1 MEIKQILDIKQKPSK
16 IYFNNN
22 NTDQKKTLIETEK
35 ILLNLEILNIDNNK
49 SYEIKILDLSNKAY
63 LNTEIKSP
71 KNSNT
76 YIIES
81 IYEFI
86 FGKAQKLLIEM
97 KIKEK
102 TNQTTHKVEISIGQL
117 IGNNRKD
124 NNKKNQIFQ
133 FEGINEV
140 LSKKA
145 EKLKNKEKFLLT
157 HFKLRN

>member
-1 MEIKQILDIKQKPSK
+1 MEIKPISDIKKKLSK

-22 NTDQKKTLIETEK
+22 LDQIKTLIEREK
-35 ILLNLEILNIDNNK
+35 ILLYLEILNIDKNK
-49 SYEIKILDLSNKAY
+49 SYEIRIIDLSNKEY
-63 LNTEIKSP
+63 LNTKIKSP
-71 KNSNT
+71 KNKNK

-86 FGKAQKLLIEM
+86 FGKEQKLLIEM
-97 KIKEK
+97 RIKDK

-133 FEGINEV
+133 FEGIKEV
-140 LSKKA
+140 LSIKA